1 MNSWYNICMPEKI
14 PNSGRKAP
22 EVQQLNFKGM
32 RDLIMAGK
40 CTRDEIRTNAS
51 LTLEEQVSLGDL
63 LAERLE
69 WEQVRLKEEN
79 AELQKEVHSNKEEI
93 SHLREMVGRDAL
105 VTDALNREY
114 MTDILES
121 VIRELKHQG
130 EKRRSPKLKAA
141 VLVYI
146 DINKFKEINDRYGHS
161 VGDQALIILGRRIA
175 ETIRPRD
182 HLFRP
187 GGDEFLIVL
196 PVYEP
201 ANGEGIDEA
210 VDPKALYENII
221 RNLRSNLF
229 VDVEE
234 ERIPISLSTG
244 VDVLDSTSPLTAE
257 EVIKKA
263 EQKMYKEKRGETQ

>member
-1 MNSWYNICMPEKI
+1 
-14 PNSGRKAP
+14 
-22 EVQQLNFKGM
+22 
-32 RDLIMAGK
+32 
-40 CTRDEIRTNAS
+40 
-51 LTLEEQVSLGDL
+51 
-63 LAERLE
+63 
-69 WEQVRLKEEN
+69 
-79 AELQKEVHSNKEEI
+79 
-93 SHLREMVGRDAL
+93 MVGRDAL

-201 ANGEGIDEA
+201 ANGEGVDEA

-229 VDVEE
+229 VDVEG
-234 ERIPISLSTG
+234 ERISISLSTG